1 MLREEC
7 LPSTEMASRALSD
20 LSSSPLQPGTLLRL
34 CTHLSS
40 QRGGKCLTHAHP
52 TALDGLGL
60 CLQACLCVSNLTY
73 SFKAQLTPSTRPSDS
88 RCHLQLVRR
97 DPSFLRL
104 SIASPLHLDLG
115 HRWICLAS
123 SYFLFL
129 DFSFGGHPFL
139 LQLSKRQQRAALGVG
154 PSCPPALLVS
164 V

>member
-1 MLREEC
+1 MTSHRHSLPSMLREEC

-104 SIASPLHLDLG
+104 SIASPPPFGPWTQVDMSGQQLFPLSG
-115 HRWICLAS
+115 F
-123 SYFLFL
+123 FLWRP
-129 DFSFGGHPFL
+129 PFL
-139 LQLSKRQQRAALGVG
+139 T
-154 PSCPPALLVS
+154 PAF
-164 V
+164 